1 MANAYDYSRHVVG
14 NYRRGMIG
22 YAVGEQLF
30 DGKDKGE
37 NWNMRKVAVSGA
49 DTFWEVGWLH
59 RNKLDFK
66 LTKYLAFGEDLIGL
80 DRAPYFYPRI
90 TPPTKYWWCRDAD
103 WVPYWGKATKN
114 RANLM
119 KEMRGYWMN
128 KWFGETVPE
137 IKKILLKTTPIPEDV
152 VNFLPEYFEYPH
164 QSKSVN

>member
-1 MANAYDYSRHVVG
+1 MTNAYDYSRHVVG

-30 DGKDKGE
+30 DRKDKGE
-37 NWNMRKVAVSGA
+37 NWDMRKVAVQGA

-59 RNKLDFK
+59 RGQ
-66 LTKYLAFGEDLIGL
+66 LAFQINPANVGFG
-80 DRAPYFYPRI
+80 PSYFYPRI
-90 TPPTKYWWCRDAD
+90 MPPTKYWWCRDAD
-103 WVPYWGKATKN
+103 WVPYWGKATEK

-119 KEMRGYWMN
+119 KEMRVHWMN

-137 IKKILLKTTPIPEDV
+137 IKKILLKTTPLPEDV

-164 QSKSVN
+164 QTKSVN